1 MRCCTQLL
9 AVLLLGRIGKP
20 GLTVLTAHILPSPLP
35 LPPAGMIAVP
45 EVPAALPA
53 PQQQQQQQQQQPA
66 LPVVGAPA
74 QHL

>member
-1 MRCCTQLL
+1 
-9 AVLLLGRIGKP
+9 
-20 GLTVLTAHILPSPLP
+20 
-35 LPPAGMIAVP
+35 MIAVP